1 MKLGRNRIGRAT
13 GEGEREGRILVP
25 FTAQGLSQRALDA
38 ALRLARAEEATIVPA
53 FLVRVPRTL
62 PLDSPL
68 PAACSVGM
76 PLQEVIEQRAGAAGV
91 AVDARV
97 SRGRTYR
104 DALGRLLAQERFDR
118 VVIAAGADARH
129 GLAEHDLGWLLAEV
143 PAEVVILRPAVE
155 PSGRD
160 GEAGSRA

>member
-1 MKLGRNRIGRAT
+1 MKIPRNRSEQAQT
-13 GEGEREGRILVP
+13 AAQGRILIP

-38 ALRLARAEEATIVPA
+38 ALRLARAERATVVPA

-76 PLQEVIEQRAGAAGV
+76 PLQEVIEQQAGAVGV

-104 DALGRLLAQERFDR
+104 DALGRLLAQEPFER
-118 VVIAAGADARH
+118 VVIAATGEPGN
-129 GLAEHDLGWLLAEV
+129 GLAEHDLAWLLSEV
-143 PAEVVILRPAVE
+143 PAELLILRPAL
-155 PSGRD
+155 G
-160 GEAGSRA
+160 

>member
-1 MKLGRNRIGRAT
+1 MKLGRNRMQQVSDG
-13 GEGEREGRILVP
+13 GEGRILVP

-38 ALRLARAEEATIVPA
+38 ALRLARAEGATVVPA

-76 PLQEVIEQRAGAAGV
+76 PLQEVIEQRAHAVGV

-118 VVIAAGADARH
+118 VVIAAGADSRH

-143 PAEVVILRPAVE
+143 PAEVVILRPAF
-155 PSGRD
+155 GQNA
-160 GEAGSRA
+160 AGGVAGGPA